1 MCRFHRIRWK
11 TIDRMNSIVTYG
23 FRPSFPFCETLKWG
37 GAEQNRMA
45 QAVWAHMP
53 QGPYAAG
60 THRATRRHRERL
72 LCSSNTIVS
81 TTTIN
86 IWWLHDDL
94 RVRSSSPLSRSP
106 FARSHLRPSQLSLS
120 ASRAPLHLIPW
131 DSLAKYWLAP
141 IRCIRVTLTWR
152 IDFTL
157 LNNTC
162 TYDLF

>member
-1 MCRFHRIRWK
+1 MDFVLLFRSARRWSEVAQSKTAWRRRFGPICRR
-11 TIDRMNSIVTYG
+11 
-23 FRPSFPFCETLKWG
+23 
-37 GAEQNRMA
+37 
-45 QAVWAHMP
+45 AHMP